1 MQKRSKRLCLALA
14 VLLSVS
20 MVLVALVPAV
30 EAASYKKG
38 SSGAVV
44 TQIQTKLK
52 SWGYYTGTVD
62 GIYGSGTERAVR
74 AFQQKNGLTVDG
86 KAGDQ
91 TLAAMGLSAG
101 GGNSSNSGGSGGA
114 SSSQVDLLARLISA
128 EARGGGSRTPAR
140 WPSAPSFSTASSTR
154 RFRIRSPASSI
165 RAARSRASRMGSSI
179 SRSRRA
185 PTAPRAMHSMASIPP
200 AARSIISIRPRPPA
214 RGSGRGRS
222 SRSSGSTG
230 SAPKC
235 PETAQN
241 RGCGSASPLHIAGR
255 KNNVKKFKK
264 SIDKWQQEVLYYQTR
279 EGLCV
284 TNERSFR
291 KKVEKSS

>member
-1 MQKRSKRLCLALA
+1 MQKRSKRLCLVLA

-62 GIYGSGTERAVR
+62 GIYGSGTERSVR

-128 EARGGGSRTPAR
+128 EARGEPYSGQVAVGAVVLNRIKH
-140 WPSAPSFSTASSTR
+140 PSFPNTLPGVIYQSGAFTCITDGQFNQPVAES
-154 RFRIRSPASSI
+154 AY
-165 RAARSRASRMGSSI
+165 RAARDALNGVDPSGGAIYYFNPSTATSSWIWSR
-179 SRSRRA
+179 
-185 PTAPRAMHSMASIPP
+185 
-200 AARSIISIRPRPPA
+200 
-214 RGSGRGRS
+214 
-222 SRSSGSTG
+222 
-230 SAPKC
+230 
-235 PETAQN
+235 
-241 RGCGSASPLHIAGR
+241 PLITVIGKHR
-255 KNNVKKFKK
+255 FC
-264 SIDKWQQEVLYYQTR
+264 S
-279 EGLCV
+279 
-284 TNERSFR
+284 
-291 KKVEKSS
+291 

>member
-74 AFQQKNGLTVDG
+74 AFQQKYGLTVDG

-128 EARGGGSRTPAR
+128 EARGEPYSGQVAVGAVVLNRIKH
-140 WPSAPSFSTASSTR
+140 PSFPNTLSGVIYQSGAFTCITDGQFNQPVAES
-154 RFRIRSPASSI
+154 AY
-165 RAARSRASRMGSSI
+165 RAARDALNGVDPSGGAIYYFNPSTATSSWIWSR
-179 SRSRRA
+179 
-185 PTAPRAMHSMASIPP
+185 
-200 AARSIISIRPRPPA
+200 
-214 RGSGRGRS
+214 
-222 SRSSGSTG
+222 
-230 SAPKC
+230 
-235 PETAQN
+235 
-241 RGCGSASPLHIAGR
+241 PLITVIGKHR
-255 KNNVKKFKK
+255 FC
-264 SIDKWQQEVLYYQTR
+264 S
-279 EGLCV
+279 
-284 TNERSFR
+284 
-291 KKVEKSS
+291 

>member
-86 KAGDQ
+86 KAGAQ

-128 EARGGGSRTPAR
+128 EARGEPYSGQVAVGAVVLNRIKH
-140 WPSAPSFSTASSTR
+140 PSFPNTLPGVIYQSGAFTCITDGQFNQPVAES
-154 RFRIRSPASSI
+154 AY
-165 RAARSRASRMGSSI
+165 RAARDALNGVDPSGGAIYYFNPSTATSSWIWSR
-179 SRSRRA
+179 
-185 PTAPRAMHSMASIPP
+185 
-200 AARSIISIRPRPPA
+200 
-214 RGSGRGRS
+214 
-222 SRSSGSTG
+222 
-230 SAPKC
+230 
-235 PETAQN
+235 
-241 RGCGSASPLHIAGR
+241 PLITVIGKHR
-255 KNNVKKFKK
+255 FC
-264 SIDKWQQEVLYYQTR
+264 S
-279 EGLCV
+279 
-284 TNERSFR
+284 
-291 KKVEKSS
+291 

>member
-20 MVLVALVPAV
+20 MVLVALAPAV

-101 GGNSSNSGGSGGA
+101 GGNSGGSGGA

-128 EARGGGSRTPAR
+128 EARGEPYSGQVAVGAVVLNRIKH
-140 WPSAPSFSTASSTR
+140 PSFPNTLPGVIYQSGAFTCITDGQFNQPVAES
-154 RFRIRSPASSI
+154 AY
-165 RAARSRASRMGSSI
+165 RAARDALNGVDPSGGAIYYFNPSTATSSWIWSR
-179 SRSRRA
+179 
-185 PTAPRAMHSMASIPP
+185 
-200 AARSIISIRPRPPA
+200 
-214 RGSGRGRS
+214 
-222 SRSSGSTG
+222 
-230 SAPKC
+230 
-235 PETAQN
+235 
-241 RGCGSASPLHIAGR
+241 PLITVIGKHR
-255 KNNVKKFKK
+255 FC
-264 SIDKWQQEVLYYQTR
+264 S
-279 EGLCV
+279 
-284 TNERSFR
+284 
-291 KKVEKSS
+291 

>member
-114 SSSQVDLLARLISA
+114 SRSQVDLLARLISA
-128 EARGGGSRTPAR
+128 EARGEPYSGQVAVGAVVLNRIKH
-140 WPSAPSFSTASSTR
+140 PSFPNTLPGVIYQSGAFTCITDGQFNQPVAES
-154 RFRIRSPASSI
+154 AY
-165 RAARSRASRMGSSI
+165 RAARDALNGVDPSGGAIYYFNPSTATSSWIWSR
-179 SRSRRA
+179 
-185 PTAPRAMHSMASIPP
+185 
-200 AARSIISIRPRPPA
+200 
-214 RGSGRGRS
+214 
-222 SRSSGSTG
+222 
-230 SAPKC
+230 
-235 PETAQN
+235 
-241 RGCGSASPLHIAGR
+241 PLITVIGKHR
-255 KNNVKKFKK
+255 FC
-264 SIDKWQQEVLYYQTR
+264 S
-279 EGLCV
+279 
-284 TNERSFR
+284 
-291 KKVEKSS
+291 

>member
-74 AFQQKNGLTVDG
+74 AFQQTNGLTVDG

-128 EARGGGSRTPAR
+128 EARGEPYSGQVAVGAVVLNRIKH
-140 WPSAPSFSTASSTR
+140 PSFPNTLPGVIYQSGAFTCITDGQFNQPVAES
-154 RFRIRSPASSI
+154 AY
-165 RAARSRASRMGSSI
+165 RAARDALNGVDPSGGAIYYFNPSTATSSWIWSR
-179 SRSRRA
+179 
-185 PTAPRAMHSMASIPP
+185 
-200 AARSIISIRPRPPA
+200 
-214 RGSGRGRS
+214 
-222 SRSSGSTG
+222 
-230 SAPKC
+230 
-235 PETAQN
+235 
-241 RGCGSASPLHIAGR
+241 PLITVIGKHR
-255 KNNVKKFKK
+255 FC
-264 SIDKWQQEVLYYQTR
+264 S
-279 EGLCV
+279 
-284 TNERSFR
+284 
-291 KKVEKSS
+291 

>member
-101 GGNSSNSGGSGGA
+101 GGNSSGSGGA

-128 EARGGGSRTPAR
+128 EARGEPYSGQVAVGAVVLNRIKH
-140 WPSAPSFSTASSTR
+140 PSFPNTLPGVIYQSGAFTCITDGQFNQPVAES
-154 RFRIRSPASSI
+154 AY
-165 RAARSRASRMGSSI
+165 RAARDALNGVDPSGGAIYYFNPSTATSSWIWSR
-179 SRSRRA
+179 
-185 PTAPRAMHSMASIPP
+185 
-200 AARSIISIRPRPPA
+200 
-214 RGSGRGRS
+214 
-222 SRSSGSTG
+222 
-230 SAPKC
+230 
-235 PETAQN
+235 
-241 RGCGSASPLHIAGR
+241 PLITVIGKHR
-255 KNNVKKFKK
+255 FC
-264 SIDKWQQEVLYYQTR
+264 S
-279 EGLCV
+279 
-284 TNERSFR
+284 
-291 KKVEKSS
+291 

>member
-14 VLLSVS
+14 ALLSVS

-128 EARGGGSRTPAR
+128 EARGEPYSGQVAVGAVVLNRIKH
-140 WPSAPSFSTASSTR
+140 PSFPNTLPGVIYQSGAFTCITDGQFNQPVAES
-154 RFRIRSPASSI
+154 AY
-165 RAARSRASRMGSSI
+165 RAARDALNGVDPSGGAIYYFNPSTATSSWIWSR
-179 SRSRRA
+179 
-185 PTAPRAMHSMASIPP
+185 
-200 AARSIISIRPRPPA
+200 
-214 RGSGRGRS
+214 
-222 SRSSGSTG
+222 
-230 SAPKC
+230 
-235 PETAQN
+235 
-241 RGCGSASPLHIAGR
+241 PLITVIGKHR
-255 KNNVKKFKK
+255 FC
-264 SIDKWQQEVLYYQTR
+264 S
-279 EGLCV
+279 
-284 TNERSFR
+284 
-291 KKVEKSS
+291 

>member
-114 SSSQVDLLARLISA
+114 SSSQVDLLARLSSA
-128 EARGGGSRTPAR
+128 EARGEPYSGQVAVGAVVLNRIKH
-140 WPSAPSFSTASSTR
+140 PSFPNTLPGVIYQSGAFTCSTDGQFNQPVAES
-154 RFRIRSPASSI
+154 AY
-165 RAARSRASRMGSSI
+165 RAARDALNGVDPSGGAIYYFNPSTATSSWIWSR
-179 SRSRRA
+179 
-185 PTAPRAMHSMASIPP
+185 
-200 AARSIISIRPRPPA
+200 
-214 RGSGRGRS
+214 
-222 SRSSGSTG
+222 
-230 SAPKC
+230 
-235 PETAQN
+235 
-241 RGCGSASPLHIAGR
+241 PLITVIGKHR
-255 KNNVKKFKK
+255 FC
-264 SIDKWQQEVLYYQTR
+264 S
-279 EGLCV
+279 
-284 TNERSFR
+284 
-291 KKVEKSS
+291 